1 MQAAN
6 VASAQQQAPKGG
18 TRQCSQCKVE
28 TVVFPVARCKPCNT
42 IYNRVLQC
50 KKVMDGSCIQAF
62 DAMDKDK
69 KIEFYNTCREL
80 TGQHLKGFM
89 KQFIEKEVQ
98 TTTQT
103 NLSGNGV
110 WRDEADLR
118 KKYAEKPEQLADVKA
133 NARTMHCALRECM
146 LYEDL
151 DYNSGF
157 LQRDSHT
164 DKRKWEYYTEDTVRA
179 KKQQKVGAKAVE
191 LGEQDENKLDEKQ
204 MKRLQDFGTHLQK
217 FNSDILYLNT
227 EIGELGQYI
236 APVVKFSL
244 EELGELC
251 KCKKAIYDEVLTTES
266 SSDFLGVMRTLHEF
280 KELYKHKKNEIEKQV
295 KQAAKAV
302 SCGPPRPKGKKGKG
316 KKK

>member
-18 TRQCSQCKVE
+18 TRACSQCKTE

-50 KKVMDGSCIQAF
+50 KQVMDGSCIQAF

-69 KIEFYNTCREL
+69 KLDFYNTCRDL

-89 KQFIEKEVQ
+89 KQFLEKEVQ

-103 NLSGNGV
+103 HLSGNGV
-110 WRDEADLR
+110 WRDEADLKEKYE
-118 KKYAEKPEQLADVKA
+118 KKPDQLEAVKA
-133 NARTMHCALRECM
+133 NARTMMCPLRQCV

-157 LQRDSHT
+157 LQQDTHT
-164 DKRKWEYYTEDTVRA
+164 DKRKWEYYAEDTVRA
-179 KKQQKVGAKAVE
+179 KKQPKVSAQAIEV
-191 LGEQDENKLDEKQ
+191 GEKDDSKLDEKQ

-217 FNSDILYLNT
+217 FNEDINHLSADIN
-227 EIGELGQYI
+227 ELGQYI

-244 EELGELC
+244 DELRELF
-251 KCKKAIYDEVLTTES
+251 KCKKAIYDLS
-266 SSDFLGVMRTLHEF
+266 LIH
-280 KELYKHKKNEIEKQV
+280 I
-295 KQAAKAV
+295 
-302 SCGPPRPKGKKGKG
+302 
-316 KKK
+316 